1 MSSSSNGAKLR
12 KGDFIFYPFDHFHLA
27 TIEPGSLEKPGSGWH
42 YPGEPTRRGS
52 RAGCLNRRA
61 ITTLVTNSSSG
72 QPSVQMGYSGF
83 LEQNVNKGTGNLHS
97 EVSELNIHSDTSH
110 RTTNCIV
117 VERSPL
123 SPTQKDRSPMLTLCH
138 ANVRAV
144 KSKTACLREY
154 ISSTDMDI
162 FALTETWLTEK
173 DNAAKL
179 EIYSLESHSFIQQDR
194 NGRRGGGTGLL
205 FKKAIDVKKITAGE
219 KLSFEFSEWR
229 VSFNSLRA
237 KLVVVYRPP
246 YSEAHPI
253 TPRVFLEEFGSYL
266 ETIILSPESLILT
279 GDYNFH
285 VDVED
290 DPDTRAF
297 LDLLASMGLKQ
308 HVNVPIHVSS
318 HTLDLMKCMHEHD
331 I

>member
-1 MSSSSNGAKLR
+1 M
-12 KGDFIFYPFDHFHLA
+12 
-27 TIEPGSLEKPGSGWH
+27 
-42 YPGEPTRRGS
+42 
-52 RAGCLNRRA
+52 
-61 ITTLVTNSSSG
+61 
-72 QPSVQMGYSGF
+72 
-83 LEQNVNKGTGNLHS
+83 
-97 EVSELNIHSDTSH
+97 
-110 RTTNCIV
+110 
-117 VERSPL
+117 
-123 SPTQKDRSPMLTLCH
+123 
-138 ANVRAV
+138 
-144 KSKTACLREY
+144 
-154 ISSTDMDI
+154 
-162 FALTETWLTEK
+162 
-173 DNAAKL
+173 
-179 EIYSLESHSFIQQDR
+179 
-194 NGRRGGGTGLL
+194 
-205 FKKAIDVKKITAGE
+205 KKIAAGDN
-219 KLSFEFSEWR
+219 LSFEFSEWR

-290 DPDTRAF
+290 DPDARAF

-318 HTLDLMKCMHEHD
+318 HTLDLMKYMHEHD